1 VTSAVGPLLAPE
13 HDEYPLPVAGRPA
26 TAAAGNQAGASARL
40 GGLAGPVPAADQL
53 RRSAAAVA
61 AALERYG
68 RRGTVQLRARR
79 DGRPVRLRLDL
90 AVRSLAELAAS
101 MVIADEPDSSEQAA
115 GAAPVEIEVGTSDG
129 PAFPPLAGIRF
140 SFGWDAEQVVIRCL
154 AAPDQAADSD
164 CARMAAHVASSL
176 QALLTGP
183 DADYRQS
190 VRLTAGE
197 LAAVEALRTARPRTG
212 PAKDLISRFETVVAR
227 QPESVAIVDGR
238 SRLSYRQLRE
248 RAVAIAE
255 ALVAAG
261 VAPGELVGLSLG
273 RTADL
278 PAALIGILMCGAAYV
293 PIEPDCPP
301 ARLEAIARDAAL
313 AALVVADE
321 GTGLGQ
327 VAARLVCLDQVP
339 AASTAPPPMH
349 PDPDSLAY
357 VMYTSG
363 STGAPKGVQVT
374 HDNVGR
380 LFDSCFEHS
389 APRRSDVWTMFHSY
403 AFDFSVWELWGAL
416 LTGARL
422 VVVDYL
428 TSRDPRAFGAL
439 LLAEGVSI
447 LSQTPSAFAQLLA
460 GGTDLSGS
468 ALRLVVLGGEAVNP
482 AVLADWFDSAVGRRA
497 ELVNMYGITETT
509 VHVTWRT
516 LRAADAAAGTSP
528 IGRPLADLGVRL
540 IDELG
545 RPTPMLIAG
554 ELQVCGAGLAAG
566 YLGAAQLTEQRFPV
580 APDGT
585 RWYRSG
591 DLARLQPDGEL
602 TYVGRADRQVKVRG
616 FRIELGD
623 IEHALSSHPLVGQ
636 AVAGLL
642 PSEGGRPVLAAFV
655 TVAHDG
661 VTKGELT
668 AHLRRRLP
676 AHMLPGHLGIVD
688 RMPLTN
694 NGKVDFA
701 ALVEAAGEPVSAV
714 PGPAGGGERL
724 TGAVA
729 VLADIWT
736 SLLGVRPGRDDQFL
750 EIGGDSM
757 SMVEMLAEAHRA
769 GLPIEL
775 RQVLAGQTLAELAG
789 SVATDPTVAAVA
801 AQVHDAAPV
810 ASADPTLDEIWA
822 AAPAVPPTAARVV
835 EIVPPRDSNQ
845 PPLLLLPWGSGSV
858 AFLKRL
864 PPEAY
869 PGGLY
874 GIESIGMHDGA
885 RPLTDMIDIGQRAAA
900 AVAGLGRPE
909 VHFGGFCFGAAV
921 AMSAADAVADSGVRI
936 RSLVLVDP
944 VLPDPSDP
952 SSDWTVDEF
961 LSFHLNRIRHRYGED
976 AQQSLDRL
984 ALRGILDSDEPA
996 ERFFELVALWS
1007 ANAYA
1012 GVNWKPEPYAG
1023 EVLLAFSETGV
1034 PRVQP
1039 SPWAPWLDLSRAE
1052 VVRCLDAPD
1061 TIDLLAN
1068 PVFEQALN
1076 EYLRRH

>member
-1 VTSAVGPLLAPE
+1 
-13 HDEYPLPVAGRPA
+13 
-26 TAAAGNQAGASARL
+26 
-40 GGLAGPVPAADQL
+40 
-53 RRSAAAVA
+53 VA

-68 RRGTVQLRARR
+68 RRGTVQLWARR

-90 AVRSLAELAAS
+90 AVHSLAELAAS
-101 MVIADEPDSSEQAA
+101 MVLADEPDPVA
-115 GAAPVEIEVGTSDG
+115 GTAPVEIEVGSFD
-129 PAFPPLAGIRF
+129 PALPPLAGIRF
-140 SFGWDAEQVVIRCL
+140 GFEWDAEQVVVRCV
-154 AAPDQAADSD
+154 ARSDQATDAD
-164 CARMAAHVASSL
+164 CARMVAHVASSL
-176 QALLTGP
+176 QAALTGP
-183 DADYRQS
+183 DADYRHS
-190 VRLTAGE
+190 VRLTEGE
-197 LAAVEALRTARPRTG
+197 SAAIAALCAARPRTG
-212 PAKDLISRFETVVAR
+212 PAQDLVGRFEAVAAR
-227 QPESVAIVDGR
+227 HPESVAIVDGR
-238 SRLSYRQLRE
+238 STFSYRQLRE

-255 ALVAAG
+255 ALIAAG

-273 RTADL
+273 RSADL
-278 PAALIGILMCGAAYV
+278 PAALLGILMCGAAYV
-293 PIEPDCPP
+293 PIEPDCPA
-301 ARLEAIARDAAL
+301 ARREAIAQDAGL

-321 GTGLGQ
+321 GTDVGQ
-327 VAARLVCLDQVP
+327 LAAKLVRLDQVP
-339 AASTAPPPMH
+339 AASSAPPPVQ
-349 PDPDSLAY
+349 PDPGSLAY
-357 VMYTSG
+357 VLYTSG

-380 LFDSCFEHS
+380 LFDSCFEHF
-389 APRRSDVWTMFHSY
+389 APDRSDVWTMFHSY
-403 AFDFSVWELWGAL
+403 AFDFSVWEMWGAL

-439 LLAEGVSI
+439 LLAEQVSI

-482 AVLADWFDSAVGRRA
+482 AVLADWFGSAVGQHA

-516 LRAADAAAGTSP
+516 LRAADAGAGISP

-540 IDELG
+540 VDELG

-566 YLGAAQLTEQRFPV
+566 YLGAAELTEQRFPV

-591 DLARLQPDGEL
+591 DLAMLQPDGEL
-602 TYVGRADRQVKVRG
+602 SYAGRADRQVKVRG

-623 IEHALSSHPLVGQ
+623 IEHALRAHPLVGQ
-636 AVAGLL
+636 VVAGLL
-642 PSEGGRPVLAAFV
+642 AGDGGRPVLAAFV

-661 VTKGELT
+661 VTKDELA

-676 AHMLPGHLGIVD
+676 PHMLPGHLGIVD
-688 RMPLTN
+688 RMPLTI
-694 NGKVDFA
+694 NGKVDFP
-701 ALVEAAGEPVSAV
+701 ALVETAGEPASAASE
-714 PGPAGGGERL
+714 PAGGGEQL
-724 TGAVA
+724 EGAVA
-729 VLADIWT
+729 VLADVWT
-736 SLLGVRPGRDDQFL
+736 SLLGVRPGRNDQFL
-750 EIGGDSM
+750 EIGGDSI

-789 SVATDPTVAAVA
+789 SVATEPT
-801 AQVHDAAPV
+801 
-810 ASADPTLDEIWA
+810 ASADPTLAEIWA
-822 AAPAVPPTAARVV
+822 ATPAVPPAAARVV
-835 EIVPPRDSNQ
+835 EIVPPADRNR
-845 PPLLLLPWGSGSV
+845 PPLLLLPWGPGSV

-885 RPLTDMIDIGQRAAA
+885 RPLTEMTDIGQRAAA
-900 AVAGLGRPE
+900 AVAGLGQPE

-921 AMSAADAVADSGVRI
+921 AMSAVGAVADSGVRI

-944 VLPDPSDP
+944 ALPDPEDP
-952 SSDWTVDEF
+952 SSDWTADEF
-961 LSFHLNRIRHRYGED
+961 LSFYLNRIRRRYGED
-976 AQQSLDRL
+976 ARQSLDRL
-984 ALRGILDSDEPA
+984 ARRGVFDPGEPA
-996 ERFFELVALWS
+996 ERFFELVAMWS

-1012 GVNWKPEPYAG
+1012 GAHWKPEPYAG
-1023 EVLLAFSETGV
+1023 EVLLAFSETGF
-1034 PRVQP
+1034 PRARP

-1052 VVRCLDAPD
+1052 VVRCFDAPD
-1061 TIDLLAN
+1061 TIDLLTD
-1068 PVFEQALN
+1068 PVFEQALGD
-1076 EYLRRH
+1076 YLRRH